1 MRENPSLVTVTLLR
15 GNLVTW
21 KNKKHKVVSPSSTEA
36 KFKGLAK
43 KMTKIIWIRKL
54 LSELI
59 FPQKKTCEL
68 YCDNKTAISISRNP
82 VQHDRIK
89 HVEIDRHFIEQKL
102 DRKIISLSFV
112 RSKDQLGDII
122 TKAIASETL
131 KN

>member
-1 MRENPSLVTVTLLR
+1 M
-15 GNLVTW
+15 
-21 KNKKHKVVSPSSTEA
+21 VSPSSTEA